1 MIPSVKHFW
10 IIAYVRHIQRS
21 TQRTAMFRVPPIV
34 IVGMLFFLFGFIT
47 WLNAALI
54 PYLKIVCDL
63 THAESYLVAFAFYLS
78 YFFWAIPSSWILQRI
93 GFKKGMVA
101 GLLVMAVGSLLFIP
115 AAWTRQ
121 YGLFLTGLFVTGS
134 GLTILQTAAN
144 PYVTILGPLESAARR
159 ISIMGVCNKFAGAL
173 SPLLLGSLL
182 LHEADQIAEQ
192 VQHAEASKKIH
203 LMNILASE
211 IILPYLLIG
220 FGLTALALLVY
231 RSALPELHT
240 DEQQQAGEPL
250 PHRKSIFHYPHLMLA
265 VVALFCYV
273 GAEVIAGD
281 TIIAYGKSMGIPLST
296 SKVFTTLTLLSMIV
310 GYLIAIAV
318 IPRYISQQNFL
329 KFSAMLGVILTLIIT
344 QTNPWASVISV
355 ALLGLANAVVWP
367 AIWPLALNGM
377 GNYTKLA
384 AALLIMA
391 VAGGAI
397 LPLLYGWLA
406 DRFNTQQAYWLLIP
420 CYVFIWYFASFGYKK
435 GFPPPQ
441 PSRETY

>member
-1 MIPSVKHFW
+1 
-10 IIAYVRHIQRS
+10 
-21 TQRTAMFRVPPIV
+21 MFILPPIV

-63 THAESYLVAFAFYLS
+63 THTESYLVAFAFYLS
-78 YFFWAIPSSWILQRI
+78 YFFWAIPSSWILRRI

-144 PYVTILGPLESAARR
+144 PYVTVLGPLESAARR

-192 VQHAEASKKIH
+192 LQHAEANKKIH
-203 LMNILASE
+203 LMNTLAGE
-211 IILPYLLIG
+211 IILPYLIIG
-220 FGLTALALLVY
+220 FGLTALALLVH
-231 RSALPELHT
+231 RSALPELHA

-250 PHRKSIFHYPHLMLA
+250 THRKSIFHYPHLMLA

-344 QTNPWASVISV
+344 QANPWVSVISV

-377 GNYTKLA
+377 GTYTKLA

-391 VAGGAI
+391 VVGGAI

-406 DRFNTQQAYWLLIP
+406 DRFDTQQAYWLLIP

-441 PSRETY
+441 PSR